1 MRMARR
7 KKRADL
13 FAPLDPLNGYPEMMS
28 AQDIAEFA
36 GIAESSAL
44 KWIQEHGGVV
54 VVKGKVRNTWRI
66 AKEYVRQGFNLPR
79 ISA

>member
-1 MRMARR
+1 MAR

-13 FAPLDPLNGYPEMMS
+13 FAPLDPLNGYSEMMS
-28 AQDIAEFA
+28 AKDIAEFA

>member
-1 MRMARR
+1 MAR
-7 KKRADL
+7 KKRADI

-28 AQDIAEFA
+28 PQDIAEFA

-44 KWIQEHGGVV
+44 KWIQENGGVIL
-54 VVKGKVRNTWRI
+54 VKGKVRNLRRV

>member
-1 MRMARR
+1 MAR
-7 KKRADL
+7 KKRADI

-28 AQDIAEFA
+28 PQDIAEFA
-36 GIAESSAL
+36 GISETSAT
-44 KWIQEHGGVV
+44 KWLQEHGGVP
-54 VVKGKVRNTWRI
+54 VVKGRVRNVWRI